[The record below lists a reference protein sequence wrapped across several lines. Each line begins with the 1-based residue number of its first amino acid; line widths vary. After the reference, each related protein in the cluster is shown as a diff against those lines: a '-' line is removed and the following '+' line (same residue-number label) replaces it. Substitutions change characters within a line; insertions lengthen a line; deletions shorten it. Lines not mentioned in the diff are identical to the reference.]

1 MPDLAEEA
9 ASQLRAIRALME
21 RATIYRAISAPAA
34 LVAGILS
41 LLVCWWLWQKVDA
54 AENSAAEIPRPIVW
68 LLIWLAVL
76 LVVSILNMVL
86 LYRSARQRGEP
97 FVSSGMKHALRALL
111 PPLIAGFIMSL
122 LTVTQEGNGK
132 HHCHADVSAYWI
144 LFYGLALLATGSF
157 SPRSMQALGAG
168 FFAFGILTFLPSV
181 REWHS
186 GHYEK
191 AWQYPAAV
199 LHMAF
204 SFGVLHIIYAA
215 AVWIESRRSSSSNPP
230 LPSVE

>member
-41 LLVCWWLWQKVDA
+41 LLVCWWLWQQ
-54 AENSAAEIPRPIVW
+54 AEPPAEAPRPVVW
-68 LLIWLAVL
+68 LLIWLSVL
-76 LVVSILNMVL
+76 VVVSILNMVL

-111 PPLIAGFIMSL
+111 PPLVAGFIMSL

-132 HHCHADVSAYWI
+132 LHCHADVAAYWI

-168 FFAFGILTFLPSV
+168 FFAFGVLTFLPSV
-181 REWHS
+181 REWH
-186 GHYEK
+186 GTHYPKE
-191 AWQYPAAV
+191 WQYPAAV

-230 LPSVE
+230 LPPVE